1 MRAFHC
7 FCLPRRSQARQAGHF
22 PIRFSSEIESCGPAH
37 GLVDVTASG
46 SVATREQVKSRPH
59 PPTPLFT
66 RVTLTQTGTICRQ
79 CRQQGEHQASSE
91 P

>member
-1 MRAFHC
+1 MRAFQC
-7 FCLPRRSQARQAGHF
+7 VCLPGRSQTRQAGHF
-22 PIRFSSEIESCGPAH
+22 PILFSSEIESCGPAH

-46 SVATREQVKSRPH
+46 SVATREQVKSPPH
-59 PPTPLFT
+59 PPLFT

-79 CRQQGEHQASSE
+79 SRQQGEQQASSE